1 MGRRFSASLVLSG
14 SEQLKIMNGST
25 VPKVCFIAPSTCLP
39 RSQKSFLDRAIRL
52 LEKEMGVESVYL
64 SPFVFSSDER
74 IDHVTAS
81 AEARSEHFKKVI
93 REQDLILSVA
103 GGTGA
108 EDLAPK
114 IDAKDYGVIR
124 KRRPVFVG
132 FSDFTFLINEIYLHT
147 RVPAVYFPS
156 LRMGKG
162 NFRKVLPLIK
172 GEEIQ
177 YRGAAWLTPPP
188 VRKFSGIPIGGN
200 LTTFVNFLN
209 RKEPPKFNWK
219 RHILF
224 VEDLQ
229 IDVEDLHR
237 LLAALRR
244 QRVFKDIRAIVV
256 GSLTGHARNQQR
268 PERAERGLEVLPNLS
283 RRRHPSEA
291 EIRPALAHSGRLQFR
306 PQHRAQPDG
315 GAGRGVRFDLQEPE
329 DRRQYAQAAA
339 VVGSLTARRLTGP
352 FPYLFLR

>member
-1 MGRRFSASLVLSG
+1 
-14 SEQLKIMNGST
+14 MNGAT
-25 VPKVCFIAPSTCLP
+25 APKVCFIAPSTCLP
-39 RSQKSFLDRAIRL
+39 RSQKGYLDRAIRL
-52 LEKEMGVESVYL
+52 LKKEVGVESVYL
-64 SPFVFSSDER
+64 SPFVFSSDEQ

-93 REQDLILSVA
+93 REQDLIFSVA

-114 IDAKDYGVIR
+114 IDAKDYAVIR

-132 FSDFTFLINEIYLHT
+132 FSDFTFLINEIYYHT

-156 LRMGKG
+156 LRIGKG

-172 GEEIQ
+172 GEEVQ
-177 YRGAAWLTPPP
+177 YQGAVWLTPPP
-188 VRKFSGIPIGGN
+188 PRKFSGIPIGGN

-209 RKEPPKFNWK
+209 RKDPPKFNWK

-224 VEDLQ
+224 IEDLQ

-244 QRVFKDIRAIVV
+244 HRVFKDIRAVVV
-256 GSLTGHARNQQR
+256 GSLSGHARNHNVNARKDQR
-268 PERAERGLEVLPNLS
+268 NALKFVRTYLDDVLRQ
-283 RRRHPSEA
+283 RRK
-291 EIRPALAHSGRLQFR
+291 
-306 PQHRAQPDG
+306 
-315 GAGRGVRFDLQEPE
+315 AGRPMPILAVTNFGHAIERNMMAVPVGGYVSISKSRKIVFRMHKP
-329 DRRQYAQAAA
+329 RRPTAA
-339 VVGSLTARRLTGP
+339 
-352 FPYLFLR
+352 

>member
-1 MGRRFSASLVLSG
+1 
-14 SEQLKIMNGST
+14 MNGAAI
-25 VPKVCFIAPSTCLP
+25 KNVCFIAPSSCLP
-39 RSQKSFLDRAIRL
+39 RSQKGYLDRAVGL
-52 LEKEMGVESVYL
+52 LKRSLGVESVYL
-64 SPFVFSSDER
+64 SPFVFSSDEL

-93 REQDLILSVA
+93 REQDLIFSVT

-114 IDAKDYGVIR
+114 IDLKDYSVIR

-132 FSDFTFLINEIYLHT
+132 FSDFTFLINEIYYHT

-156 LRMGKG
+156 LRLVKD
-162 NFRKVLPLIK
+162 NFRKVLPLIQ

-177 YRGAAWLTPPP
+177 YQGGAWLTPPP
-188 VRKFSGIPIGGN
+188 ARKFSGIPIGGN

-209 RKEPPKFNWK
+209 RKDPPKFNWK

-244 QRVFKDIRAIVV
+244 HRVFKDIRAIVV
-256 GSLTGHARNQQR
+256 GSLAGTGRYPH
-268 PERAERGLEVLPNLS
+268 S
-283 RRRHPSEA
+283 RREQREA
-291 EIRPALAHSGRLQFR
+291 LKFVRNYLGDIIRQRR
-306 PQHRAQPDG
+306 K
-315 GAGRGVRFDLQEPE
+315 AGRPLPILSVPNFGHNIQRDLMAVPVGGYVSISKSRKIVFRMHKP
-329 DRRQYAQAAA
+329 RRPRT
-339 VVGSLTARRLTGP
+339 SS
-352 FPYLFLR
+352 